1 MNQTQLAIYLSKLD
15 IQDAI
20 SNDLILVGKLI
31 QAHINRFSFSSFN
44 AMQNKILS
52 TSDDELFERLIV
64 QQQGGYCF
72 EHNKIAMLAL
82 RAMGFNVSPLL
93 GRVLL
98 NGTKTNARTHR
109 LTQLTF
115 QGNTYL
121 VDVGFGVKTPRIP
134 IPIERSANIAEGIN
148 EYHIKRTANSVTVS
162 LLEPERVTLYQV
174 DLLDTYESDC
184 DVGHFYSHQHPE
196 ASFVN
201 NLVVSRISEHERF
214 VLRNLSYL
222 YFNERSGEH
231 IERSV
236 DSVEQLCEI
245 LRKTFYLA
253 PMTDDV
259 RWVFDKVN
267 TRRLQAN

>member
-15 IQDAI
+15 LQGAV
-20 SNDLILVGKLI
+20 SADLVFVGKLI

-44 AMQNKILS
+44 AMQDKFLS
-52 TSDDELFERLIV
+52 TNDDELFERLIV

-82 RAMGFNVSPLL
+82 QAIGFEVAPLL

-115 QGNTYL
+115 QGKTYL

-134 IPIERSANIAEGIN
+134 IPIERSTQICEGIN
-148 EYHIKRTANSVTVS
+148 EYHIERTPYSVTVS
-162 LLEPERVTLYQV
+162 LQKPERVTLYQV
-174 DLLDTYESDC
+174 DLLETYESDC
-184 DVGHFYSHQHPE
+184 DVGHFYSHRHPE

-201 NLVVSRISEHERF
+201 NLVVSRISGHERF

-222 YFNERSGEH
+222 YSNERTGEQV
-231 IERSV
+231 ERSV
-236 DSVEQLCEI
+236 GNVEQLCD
-245 LRKTFYLA
+245 LLSKTFYLE
-253 PMTDDV
+253 PPIGDV
-259 RWVFDKVN
+259 RWVFDKVH
-267 TRRLQAN
+267 TRGQQAN